1 MGTARVAANGFF
13 EQVYEMV
20 RAIPRGRVAT
30 YGQIARLLG
39 LSRGARAVGWALRG
53 LPRRQE
59 RSVPWHRVV
68 GAGGRVSP
76 RAGPGPLLQRRRL
89 LKEGVR
95 FVRGRVD
102 MGRHGAFS

>member
-1 MGTARVAANGFF
+1 MGAAQDGFF
-13 EQVYEMV
+13 ERVWDLV

-39 LSRGARAVGWALRG
+39 VPRGARAVGWAMRA
-53 LPRRQE
+53 LPHRRE

-76 RAGPGPLLQRRRL
+76 RAGPGPLVQRQRL
-89 LKEGVR
+89 TKEGVR
-95 FVRGRVD
+95 FVRGKVD
-102 MGRHGAFS
+102 LSRHGAFS